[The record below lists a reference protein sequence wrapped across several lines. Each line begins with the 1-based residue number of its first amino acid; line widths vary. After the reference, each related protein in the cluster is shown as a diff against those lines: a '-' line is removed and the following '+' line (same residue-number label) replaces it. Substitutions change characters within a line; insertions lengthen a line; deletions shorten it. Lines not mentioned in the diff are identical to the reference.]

1 MFPFWSRLEQAVA
14 EPEPATLSRKLRNQR
29 HDEKDSLAEGDNFLL
44 RLPRALAEAEPL
56 HVRVFE
62 QRVLSAE
69 GADLPSDV
77 RPGIREFQI

>member
-1 MFPFWSRLEQAVA
+1 MV

-29 HDEKDSLAEGDNFLL
+29 HDEEDSQTEGDNFLL
-44 RLPRALAEAEPL
+44 RLPRAFAEAEPL

-62 QRVLSAE
+62 QQVLSTE
-69 GADLPSDV
+69 GADLSSDV